1 MSFADIMSKKVQKAL
16 EKNLNKKTLTIEN
29 METTIKELRLIL
41 LEADVNFRVV
51 KTLTNEIIN
60 KAKGEFIKEGLDQ
73 KEMLIKII
81 HDELTKI
88 MGTKNATL
96 NLVTNP
102 TIMMIVGLQGS
113 GKTTTVA
120 KLAKLLADKYQKK
133 CLLVAADIYRPAA
146 IEQLKVLG
154 KQLKIEVFSQIN
166 ETPINIVKNAQ
177 VYADKNKF
185 DVVLIDTAGRLHID
199 EKLMQ
204 ELVAIKKITAPQ
216 EILLVC
222 DGMSGQD
229 IINVAIEFNNT
240 INITGTIIT
249 KLDGTAKGGSA
260 LSISYLTKIPVKF
273 LGMGEKITDL
283 ETFYPER
290 MAERILGLG
299 DLTTLMEK
307 AESTVSNRDVEETM
321 NRMMLGQFDLNDLVN
336 QMKQVQKM
344 GKLGSLVKMIPG
356 MASKISDAKIT
367 DAETDLKIAE
377 YIIAST
383 TAQERER
390 PQILRY
396 PTRKMRVLKGSG
408 RSEKELNKVLNQFE
422 KTKKV
427 MDQIAGQI
435 KRGEMP
441 DIPGLDKIIEKNKK

>member
-1 MSFADIMSKKVQKAL
+1 MSFADIMSKKVQKTL
-16 EKNLNKKTLTIEN
+16 EKNLSKKTLTMEN
-29 METTIKELRLIL
+29 MEATIKEFRLIL

-81 HDELTKI
+81 HDQLTKI
-88 MGTKNATL
+88 MGTKNVEL
-96 NLVTNP
+96 DLSTNP
-102 TIMMIVGLQGS
+102 TVIMIVGLQGS
-113 GKTTTVA
+113 GKTTTIS
-120 KLAKLLADKYQKK
+120 KLAKLLTDKYQKK
-133 CLLVAADIYRPAA
+133 CLLVAGDIYRPAA
-146 IEQLKVLG
+146 VEQLKVLG
-154 KQLKIEVFSQIN
+154 KQLNIEVFSQKN
-166 ETPINIVKNAQ
+166 ETPTNIVKNAQ
-177 VYADKNKF
+177 IYANKNKF
-185 DVVLIDTAGRLHID
+185 DVILIDTAGRLHID

-204 ELVAIKKITAPQ
+204 ELAEIRKITSPK
-216 EILLVC
+216 EVLLVC
-222 DGMSGQD
+222 DGMAGQD

-240 INITGTIIT
+240 IPITGSIIT

-273 LGMGEKITDL
+273 LGMGEKVSDL
-283 ETFYPER
+283 EVFYPER
-290 MAERILGLG
+290 MAERILGMG

-307 AESTVSNRDVEETM
+307 AESIVSTRDVEETM

-336 QMKQVQKM
+336 QMKQIQKM

-356 MASKISDAKIT
+356 MSAKISDAKIS

-383 TAQERER
+383 TAQEREK

-396 PTRKMRVLKGSG
+396 PTRKARVLKGSG

-435 KRGEMP
+435 KKGEMP
-441 DIPGLDKIIEKNKK
+441 NIPGLDKLIKS

>member
-1 MSFADIMSKKVQKAL
+1 MSFADIMSKKVQKTL
-16 EKNLNKKTLTIEN
+16 EKNLSKKTLTMEN
-29 METTIKELRLIL
+29 MEATIKEFRLIL

-88 MGTKNATL
+88 MGTKNVEL
-96 NLVTNP
+96 DLSTNP
-102 TIMMIVGLQGS
+102 TVIMIVGLQGS
-113 GKTTTVA
+113 GKTTTIS
-120 KLAKLLADKYQKK
+120 KLAKLLTDKYQKK
-133 CLLVAADIYRPAA
+133 CLLVAGDIYRPAA
-146 IEQLKVLG
+146 VEQLKVLG
-154 KQLKIEVFSQIN
+154 KQLNIEVFSQKN
-166 ETPINIVKNAQ
+166 ETPTNIVKNAQ
-177 VYADKNKF
+177 IYANKNKF
-185 DVVLIDTAGRLHID
+185 DVILIDTAGRLHID

-204 ELVAIKKITAPQ
+204 ELAEIRKITSPK
-216 EILLVC
+216 EVLLVC
-222 DGMSGQD
+222 DGMAGQD

-240 INITGTIIT
+240 IPITGSIIT

-273 LGMGEKITDL
+273 LGMGEKVTDL
-283 ETFYPER
+283 EVFYPER
-290 MAERILGLG
+290 MAERILGMG

-307 AESTVSNRDVEETM
+307 AESIVSTRDVEETM

-336 QMKQVQKM
+336 QMKQIQKM

-356 MASKISDAKIT
+356 MSAKISDAKIS

-383 TAQERER
+383 TAQEREK

-396 PTRKMRVLKGSG
+396 QTRKARVLKGSG

-435 KRGEMP
+435 KKGEMP
-441 DIPGLDKIIEKNKK
+441 NIPGLDKLIKS